1 VYKQISRDVSLSQ
14 LVAEVISNPEREL
27 REDLENF
34 ARRVEQGELRLSGQA
49 LKGPVAGRRIL

>member
-1 VYKQISRDVSLSQ
+1 MYKQISRDVSLSQ

-34 ARRVEQGELRLSGQA
+34 ARRVEQGELRLSGPSA
-49 LKGPVAGRRIL
+49 